1 MKCYDGPLTGNLK
14 CVVISLL
21 FASMYWF
28 APPKNKWVLAGI
40 LGETAQ
46 HKQYNN
52 LCPSAARKILVVDV
66 VVLLLLAMLFPKFV
80 SWSPK

>member
-1 MKCYDGPLTGNLK
+1 
-14 CVVISLL
+14 
-21 FASMYWF
+21 
-28 APPKNKWVLAGI
+28 KWVLAGI